1 MAATRF
7 FEINE
12 TSAIQRTSGNVS
24 MTHTQ
29 IARLSV
35 RNKNA
40 VSAHQKWIAVLTQ
53 VIKFEA
59 FLGEVNTYYFR
70 DFLNI
75 LVGVAPTKS
84 QLAVSTRCSRT
95 V

>member
-1 MAATRF
+1 MLSSLKSSTALA
-7 FEINE
+7 
-12 TSAIQRTSGNVS
+12 VV
-24 MTHTQ
+24 
-29 IARLSV
+29 ARLSV

-75 LVGVAPTKS
+75 LVGVAPTN
-84 QLAVSTRCSRT
+84 LYPRGVHAPFNLRF
-95 V
+95 

>member
-24 MTHTQ
+24 MAHTQ

-40 VSAHQKWIAVLTQ
+40 VSAHQKWITALTQ
-53 VIKFEA
+53 VIQFEA
-59 FLGEVNTYYFR
+59 FLGEVNTYLNGI
-70 DFLNI
+70 FLDV
-75 LVGVAPTKS
+75 LVGDAPTKS
-84 QLAVSTRCSRT
+84 NRGVFTRCSRT